1 MQRSLKGVTE
11 DKERPRLGCN
21 NVEWEIDWLKFK
33 DSTSRRSQWERSW
46 GSTEPR
52 SAGHRENCFS
62 IKSLHYVTVID
73 HRMLESSPAMGHV

>member
-11 DKERPRLGCN
+11 DKERARLGCN

-33 DSTSRRSQWERSW
+33 DSTARRSQRERSW
-46 GSTEPR
+46 GTEPR
-52 SAGHRENCFS
+52 SGGHRENCFS
-62 IKSLHYVTVID
+62 IKSLHYYVIVID